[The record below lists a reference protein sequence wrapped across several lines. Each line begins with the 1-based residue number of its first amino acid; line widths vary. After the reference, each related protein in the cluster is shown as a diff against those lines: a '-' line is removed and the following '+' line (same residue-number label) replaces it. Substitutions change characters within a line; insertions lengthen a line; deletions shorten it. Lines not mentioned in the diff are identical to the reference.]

1 MGRNFIWYR
10 DLLFELVRRELK
22 VKYKRSI
29 LGFVWSMLNPLLMM
43 IVMTIVFSHL
53 FRFSIKNYPIYLLS
67 GIIFWNFFST
77 STNLSS
83 FSLISN
89 ADLLKKVPFPRML
102 LVASA
107 VGSQFINL
115 LFAFIPLILL
125 MFVLRMPPKLSFLS
139 LPIPFVSLLLFT
151 LGVSLILSILS
162 AYFSD
167 IAYIY
172 QIVLLAWMYLTPIFY
187 PPSIVPAKY
196 QIFLTLNPMYHI
208 IWSFR
213 EAIYFGIFPSGE
225 TLYFSLLFSF
235 LVFLI
240 GIWIF
245 NKNINKVM
253 YLL

>member
-1 MGRNFIWYR
+1 
-10 DLLFELVRRELK
+10 LK
-22 VKYKRSI
+22 
-29 LGFVWSMLNPLLMM
+29 
-43 IVMTIVFSHL
+43 
-53 FRFSIKNYPIYLLS
+53 
-67 GIIFWNFFST
+67 
-77 STNLSS
+77 
-83 FSLISN
+83 
-89 ADLLKKVPFPRML
+89 
-102 LVASA
+102 
-107 VGSQFINL
+107 
-115 LFAFIPLILL
+115 
-125 MFVLRMPPKLSFLS
+125 MPPKLSFLS

-235 LVFLI
+235 PVFLI